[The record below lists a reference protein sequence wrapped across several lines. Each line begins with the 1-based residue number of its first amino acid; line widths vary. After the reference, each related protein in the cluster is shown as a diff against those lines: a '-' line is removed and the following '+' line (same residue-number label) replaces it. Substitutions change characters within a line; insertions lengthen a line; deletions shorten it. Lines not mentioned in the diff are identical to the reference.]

1 MMVEMQWFA
10 FCHVILK
17 TKRSE
22 SHVTE
27 YVGALMVSHCPDKFG
42 GGRYFG
48 SEDMFLVVEVQDF
61 TCSLKSVLTVF
72 L

>member
-1 MMVEMQWFA
+1 
-10 FCHVILK
+10 
-17 TKRSE
+17 
-22 SHVTE
+22 
-27 YVGALMVSHCPDKFG
+27 MVSHCPDKFG

-72 L
+72 LESARHESTLHVI